1 MKIHYLLALPVLL
14 LMSAVAIAQTP
25 APVKVDKPPFP
36 YVWSTAYHI
45 LPETHNNESGY
56 FSLVEGIDG
65 RIYVGTAKYGVNAYL
80 VEFDPKSELQRIV
93 IDTHKLCGLPAVPTG
108 YAAQAKIHTKNFVGP
123 SGKVYVG
130 SKQGY
135 PTDEDKAKGVVY
147 PGGYVMTFDPEISKD
162 GRKAGK
168 AENLGQPMPLADA
181 QRKGYKEGEG
191 VIDVV
196 ADEERGLLYVVT
208 CEHQHWMVYDMKTKQ
223 YTEPAMAIT
232 MFPYASTLIDDRGR
246 AHTITRSYQ
255 LATMDPNTKR
265 VSVRDMVLEG
275 GKEFAPKGASDDIDV
290 PIDQKWIPNWVL
302 SADRKSAYLIRM
314 NHPEILQINLASD
327 ALKVPVKNLGKIIEG
342 PNPDCRSAISLG
354 PDGLIYAV
362 VTVNNEAKFGG
373 GAGLVH
379 LTRMDPRNSKAED
392 LGVIVVKNP
401 QAIDDLRKGP
411 DGKDRPFMHGYAKLK
426 DGTLTPQYQALGAIV
441 ARDGTVY
448 VQLLYPYTILR
459 IDPKALV
466 AQAAK

>member
-1 MKIHYLLALPVLL
+1 MKIHSLI
-14 LMSAVAIAQTP
+14 AIAFFFFTSAIASAQAP
-25 APVKVDKPPFP
+25 APAKPEKPPFP
-36 YVWSTAYHI
+36 YVWAKAYHV

-56 FSLVEGIDG
+56 FSLVEGLNG
-65 RIYVGTAKYGVNAYL
+65 RIYIGTAKYGVDSYL
-80 VEFDPKSELQRIV
+80 VEFDPVQELMAVV
-93 IDTHKLCGLPAVPTG
+93 IDTHKLCGLPLVPTG

-135 PTDEDKAKGVVY
+135 PTDEDKAKGTVY
-147 PGGYVMTFDPEISKD
+147 PGGYVMTFEPAT
-162 GRKAGK
+162 KAGPGK

-196 ADEERGLLYVVT
+196 ADEERGLIYVVT
-208 CEHQHWMVYDMKTKQ
+208 CEHQHWMVYDIKTKQ
-223 YTEPAMAIT
+223 YIEPAPVT

-255 LATMDPNTKR
+255 LATMDPGTKR
-265 VSVRDMVLEG
+265 VSVRDMVFDG
-275 GKEFAPKGASDDIDV
+275 GKPFAPTNAADDLDV
-290 PIDQKWIPNWVL
+290 PIDQKWIPSWVL

-327 ALKVPVKNLGKIIEG
+327 ALKVPVKSLGKIIEG
-342 PNPDCRSAISLG
+342 PNPDCRSAIALG
-354 PDGLIYAV
+354 PDGMIYAV
-362 VTVNNEAKFGG
+362 VTVTNEAKFGG
-373 GAGLVH
+373 GAQLVH
-379 LTRMDPRNSKAED
+379 LTRMDPRNGKAED

-401 QAIDDLRKGP
+401 QAIEDLKKGP
-411 DGKDRPFMHGYAKLK
+411 DGKERKWMHGYAKLN
-426 DGTLTPQYQALGAIV
+426 DGTLTPQYNALGAIV

-448 VQLLYPYTILR
+448 VQILYPYTILR
-459 IDPKALV
+459 IDPKAIV
-466 AQAAK
+466 AQAVK

>member
-1 MKIHYLLALPVLL
+1 MKIHSFFAVVLL
-14 LMSAVAIAQTP
+14 LLASAIASAQTP
-25 APVKVDKPPFP
+25 ASAKPDKAPFS
-36 YVWSTAYHI
+36 YIWATAYHV

-65 RIYVGTAKYGVNAYL
+65 RIYIGTAKYGVNAYL

-93 IDTHKLCGLPAVPTG
+93 IDTHKLCGLPLVPTG

-135 PTDEDKAKGVVY
+135 PTDEDKSKGTVY
-147 PGGYVMTFDPEISKD
+147 PGGYVMTFDPEINKE
-162 GRKAGK
+162 GRKPGK
-168 AENLGQPMPLADA
+168 AENLGQPMPLAEA

-196 ADEERGLLYVVT
+196 ADEDRGLLYVVT

-223 YTEPAMAIT
+223 YTEPTFIT

-255 LATMDPNTKR
+255 LATMDPATKR
-265 VSVRDMVLEG
+265 VSVRDMVFDG
-275 GKEFAPKGASDDIDV
+275 GKAFAPSTASDDLDV
-290 PIDQKWIPNWVL
+290 PVDQKWIPNWVL
-302 SADRKSAYLIRM
+302 SPDRKSAYLIRM
-314 NHPEILQINLASD
+314 NNPEIVQINLASD
-327 ALKVPVKNLGKIIEG
+327 ALKVPVKSLGKILEG
-342 PNPDCRSAISLG
+342 PNPDCRSALALG
-354 PDGLIYAV
+354 PDGMLYAV
-362 VTVNNEAKFGG
+362 VTVTNEAKFGG
-373 GAGLVH
+373 GANLVH
-379 LTRMDPRNSKAED
+379 LARMDPRSGKAED

-401 QAIDDLRKGP
+401 KAIEDVKKGP
-411 DGKDRPFMHGYAKLK
+411 DGKDRQWMHGYAKLK
-426 DGTLTPQYQALGAIV
+426 DGTLTPQYSSLGAIV

-448 VQLLYPYTILR
+448 VQILYPYTLLR

-466 AQAAK
+466 AQASN